1 MKNTMTLSVHQPQYL
16 PWLGFFDK
24 IRQSDCFVYLDQVQY
39 KAREYQNRNQIRT
52 KEGCLWLTV
61 PVKSTGLGRQRISDV
76 EVDNSSD
83 WAKKHLASLEKC
95 YNRAPFFK
103 EHRQFLE
110 EIYTTHWK
118 KLADLNIKLT
128 WYLLEQFKIT
138 TPVKLESNIGTTS
151 LSTERIIELCLAL
164 KADTYLSGTGGK
176 DYLEEEKFRQ
186 AGIKLEYQRFTHPRY
201 QQVYAAK
208 PDEFMP
214 NMAAIDLL
222 FNEGEN
228 SRQILKSENS
238 DV

>member
-1 MKNTMTLSVHQPQYL
+1 MILSVHQPQYL

-39 KAREYQNRNQIRT
+39 KEREYQNRNRVRT
-52 KEGCLWLTV
+52 KEGWMWLTV
-61 PVKSTGLGRQRISDV
+61 PVKSTGLGRQRIRDV

-110 EIYTTHWK
+110 EVYSAQWE
-118 KLADLNIKLT
+118 KLVDLNIKIT
-128 WYLLEQFKIT
+128 GYLLEQFEIT

-176 DYLEEEKFRQ
+176 DYLEEEKFKQ
-186 AGIKLEYQRFTHPRY
+186 AGISLRYQHFDHPRY
-201 QQVYAAK
+201 HQVYAAMQ
-208 PDEFMP
+208 DEFVP
-214 NMAAIDLL
+214 NMAAVDLL

-228 SRQILKSENS
+228 SRRILKGES
-238 DV
+238 